1 MHVPPPEEDCKL
13 AYCQYLFNEI
23 SDMTSDEKHLF
34 FEEHWWF
41 GSRTSFSVLFAPEP
55 AYQIKEKW
63 RILSYWDFVCQMT
76 EYLHQPHYGDCTKQ
90 ACSCDRCGAE
100 EYFPN
105 EVKK

>member
-1 MHVPPPEEDCKL
+1 MHIPPPEEDCKL

-23 SDMTSDEKHLF
+23 SDMTSDEKHL
-34 FEEHWWF
+34 
-41 GSRTSFSVLFAPEP
+41 LFAPEP
-55 AYQIKEKW
+55 AYQIKENW